1 MGLRLPIYPYYVA
14 QGKTGARKKLMSHHN
29 DKARSFLERFERYL
43 SGDEMQRLAFNIIPP
58 QGSRSIP
65 KRGWFRAPLFDE
77 DCDHHAEL
85 AKLMDRVGKNGTI
98 VIPNIT
104 HIIGTRDKGPPSPAT
119 KKLMLRFD
127 EEDIEILPLVIK
139 TKLRSFD
146 LTEYIDTGTPAREVF
161 ELTTE
166 IARFAVQHLRHSA
179 MTRNA
184 LQDLTGQRQVLAV
197 RARV

>member
-1 MGLRLPIYPYYVA
+1 MGLRLPIYPYYVG
-14 QGKTGARKKLMSHHN
+14 QGKTGVRTDRASHHN
-29 DKARSFLERFERYL
+29 EEALLFLERFERYL
-43 SGDEMQRLAFNIIPP
+43 SGDEMQKLAFNIIPP
-58 QGSRSIP
+58 HGSRSIP
-65 KRGWFRAPLFDE
+65 KRGWFRAPLFDK
-77 DCDHHAEL
+77 DFDDHAGL

-119 KKLMLRFD
+119 KELMVRFD
-127 EEDIEILPLVIK
+127 EEDIEVLPLVIK

-146 LTEYIDTGTPAREVF
+146 LTDYIDTGRPACEVF

-184 LQDLTGQRQVLAV
+184 LQDLTGKRQVLAV
-197 RARV
+197 RAQI